1 MTMKK
6 TIPAGLGVLA
16 TTLALALMLVRPA
29 IAEDGPVL
37 LTVDTGAGTAPV
49 TFTDD
54 DLMALEQQSFV
65 TSTLWTT
72 REQEFSGPALRDVLK
87 AAGATEP
94 FWIEMVAANDYAV
107 TIGPD
112 MIDRTYPIVTT
123 RIDGAPFTI
132 REKGPL
138 WLLYPFDKK
147 PEYKR
152 ETHYSASIWQL
163 THINVT
169 TPQSGAITQD

>member
-1 MTMKK
+1 MKPK
-6 TIPAGLGVLA
+6 ILA
-16 TTLALALMLVRPA
+16 RIGMVVAVLALALSPARPGMA
-29 IAEDGPVL
+29 GNGKVI